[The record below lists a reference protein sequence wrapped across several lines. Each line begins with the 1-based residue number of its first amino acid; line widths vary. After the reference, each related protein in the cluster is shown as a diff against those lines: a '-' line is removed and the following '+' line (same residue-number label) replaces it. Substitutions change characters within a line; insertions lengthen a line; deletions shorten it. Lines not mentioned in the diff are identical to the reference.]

1 MSVMIENEIIN
12 LVKQLDE
19 QGQQRILDYVRLV
32 AIRSGNTEIPR
43 LTPLELMQLPFEERQ
58 RLLEASIALS
68 ADEDFEIFEANS
80 EEDFD
85 DYD

>member
-1 MSVMIENEIIN
+1 MTTLEQELMEKISRLDENQKREVLAFVETITPRFYTLDELSVM
-12 LVKQLDE
+12 
-19 QGQQRILDYVRLV
+19 
-32 AIRSGNTEIPR
+32 P
-43 LTPLELMQLPFEERQ
+43 PEER
-58 RLLEASIALS
+58 RRAVAAAFAAA